1 MLGAPLFTLDGHKWA
16 SVEHYYQGSKFKVEH
31 QDFYLSFSL
40 DSGSEIS
47 TDPAKAKTAGG
58 KSKSNKYNPY
68 KFAVDAD
75 FFLKRVEREMN
86 DAQTAKFTQNPDLKR
101 LLVET
106 KDAKLVHYRRGDT
119 PIVFDNL
126 MILRDKI
133 KRGTV

>member
-1 MLGAPLFTLDGHKWA
+1 
-16 SVEHYYQGSKFKVEH
+16 
-31 QDFYLSFSL
+31 
-40 DSGSEIS
+40 
-47 TDPAKAKTAGG
+47 
-58 KSKSNKYNPY
+58 
-68 KFAVDAD
+68 
-75 FFLKRVEREMN
+75 MN
-86 DAQTAKFTQNPDLKR
+86 DAQTAKFTQNQDLKR